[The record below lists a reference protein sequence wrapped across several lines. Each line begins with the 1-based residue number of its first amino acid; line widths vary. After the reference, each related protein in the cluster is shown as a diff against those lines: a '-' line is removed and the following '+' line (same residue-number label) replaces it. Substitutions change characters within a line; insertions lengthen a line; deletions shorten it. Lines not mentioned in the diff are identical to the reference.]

1 MLSEPEA
8 KSVSR
13 NSGSDSILL
22 SGTTLSPHT
31 NKRLTQEYCFRQCGQ
46 PLTASTTYTYFMTD
60 LNTLGEIG
68 LIERIRQ
75 ATPTPIHAETIRGIG
90 DDAAVFD
97 WGDDYGLIAT
107 DMLVEGIH
115 FDLMYMP
122 LKHLG
127 YKAVTIGVSDIA
139 AMNGLPLQLTVSVG
153 LSSRFPV
160 EAVDELYEGIRA
172 ACSAYNVDL
181 VGGDITASRS
191 GLILSVSVLG
201 KVPKDLITYRNTAQA
216 NDVVCVTGDL
226 GAAYLGLQLLERE
239 KVVFLADPNMQPNLS
254 EERAYLVQRQLRP
267 DARTDMVHELRD
279 LGVRPSAMIDI
290 SDGLASELLHICRQS
305 GTGAV
310 IFDEN
315 LPIDD
320 QTHLAANEFSISPI
334 TAALNGGEDYEL
346 LFTVRPQEFEKL
358 ASNARITAIG
368 YLTSDPSQIVL
379 ATKAG
384 QQTPIRAQN
393 WEPLLSASEKK

>member
-1 MLSEPEA
+1 
-8 KSVSR
+8 
-13 NSGSDSILL
+13 
-22 SGTTLSPHT
+22 
-31 NKRLTQEYCFRQCGQ
+31 
-46 PLTASTTYTYFMTD
+46 MTD
-60 LNTLGEIG
+60 LNKLGETG
-68 LIERIRQ
+68 LIDRIRQ
-75 ATPTPIHAETIRGIG
+75 ATPAPTHAETIRGIG

-97 WGDDYGLIAT
+97 WGEDYGLLAT
-107 DMLVEGIH
+107 DLLVEGIH
-115 FDLMYMP
+115 FDLTYVP

-127 YKAVTIGVSDIA
+127 YKAVTFGVSDIA
-139 AMNGLPLQLTVSVG
+139 AMNGLPVQVTVGVG
-153 LSSRFPV
+153 LSSRFPA

-172 ACSAYNVDL
+172 ACEAYKVDL
-181 VGGDITASRS
+181 VGGDTTASRS

-239 KVVFLADPNMQPNLS
+239 KQVFLADPNMQPNLS

-267 DARTDMVHELRD
+267 DARTDIVHELRD
-279 LGVRPSAMIDI
+279 LGIRPTAMIDL
-290 SDGLASELLHICRQS
+290 SDGLASGLLHVCHQS
-305 GTGAV
+305 GKGAV

-320 QTHLAANEFSISPI
+320 QTHLAADEFRISPI

-346 LFTVRPQEFEKL
+346 LFTVRPQAFEKL
-358 ASNARITAIG
+358 STNARITAIG
-368 YLTSDPSQIVL
+368 YLTDHPEQIVL

-384 QQTPIRAQN
+384 QQTPIRAQGWGMN
-393 WEPLLSASEKK
+393 

>member
-1 MLSEPEA
+1 
-8 KSVSR
+8 
-13 NSGSDSILL
+13 
-22 SGTTLSPHT
+22 
-31 NKRLTQEYCFRQCGQ
+31 
-46 PLTASTTYTYFMTD
+46 MTD

-75 ATPTPIHAETIRGIG
+75 ATASPTHPETRLGIG

-97 WGDDYGLIAT
+97 WGDSYGLLT
-107 DMLVEGIH
+107 SDLLVEGIH
-115 FDLMYMP
+115 FDLTYVP

-127 YKAVTIGVSDIA
+127 YKAVTFGVSDIA
-139 AMNGLPLQLTVSVG
+139 AMNGLPVQITVGVG

-172 ACSAYNVDL
+172 ACQAYNVDL
-181 VGGDITASRS
+181 VGGDTTSSRS
-191 GLILSVSVLG
+191 GLIISVSVLG
-201 KVPKDLITYRNTAQA
+201 KVPKNLITYRNTAKP

-239 KVVFLADPNMQPNLS
+239 KQVFLADPNMQPNLS

-279 LGVRPSAMIDI
+279 LGVLPTAMIDV
-290 SDGLASELLHICRQS
+290 SDGLASELLHLCRQS

-320 QTHLAANEFSISPI
+320 QTHLAADEFKISPV

-346 LFTVRPQEFEKL
+346 LFTVRPQEFDKL
-358 ASNARITAIG
+358 ATNARITAIG
-368 YLTSDPSQIVL
+368 YLTADPTQIVL

-384 QQTPIRAQN
+384 QQTPIRAQG
-393 WEPLLSASEKK
+393 WSSQLGA